1 MPFEPN
7 ELPDLLPTPAIT
19 SLGDFVARGGGRAIA
34 VAREIGP
41 GATIQEVTLS
51 GLRGRG
57 GGGYPTG
64 RKWASIRGA
73 GPDDGAGD
81 RYVVANGAEGEPGTF
96 KDRAIMRADPYQVIE
111 GVAIAALAVGARAA
125 YVAVKASFRRE
136 IEALERALV
145 EMADAGIVGDVPI
158 TLVAGPEEY
167 LFGEET
173 GLLQVIE
180 GDAPLPRLYP
190 PYIQGLFARTP
201 ESGWSAGPGTGSPPT
216 TFDAANPTLVNNVE
230 TLATVT
236 HVLRRGAEWHRALGT
251 RQSAGAAV
259 CTVVGDVV
267 TPGVAVVELGTPLGE
282 VIDQVGGGV
291 APGRSVKAVL
301 SGVSNPAL
309 TGDRLDAPV
318 SHEGLSAAGG
328 GLGSCGFVV
337 YDDTTDVVELA
348 QVLSR
353 FLYVE
358 SCGQCPACKLG
369 TGEITAQLASLLDGR
384 ADIDAVEVIGGR
396 LRSVTDGNRCY
407 LPIEEQSLISSL
419 LRAFPDDF
427 ARAIEGRPAR
437 RRGLVVPKLVD
448 LADGVATYDE
458 RQARKQPDWTY
469 A

>member
-1 MPFEPN
+1 
-7 ELPDLLPTPAIT
+7 
-19 SLGDFVARGGGRAIA
+19 
-34 VAREIGP
+34 
-41 GATIQEVTLS
+41 
-51 GLRGRG
+51 
-57 GGGYPTG
+57 
-64 RKWASIRGA
+64 
-73 GPDDGAGD
+73 
-81 RYVVANGAEGEPGTF
+81 
-96 KDRAIMRADPYQVIE
+96 
-111 GVAIAALAVGARAA
+111 
-125 YVAVKASFRRE
+125 
-136 IEALERALV
+136 
-145 EMADAGIVGDVPI
+145 MADAGIVGDVPI

-201 ESGWSAGPGTGSPPT
+201 ESGWSAGPGTGTPPT
-216 TFDAANPTLVNNVE
+216 SFDAANPTLVNNVE

-267 TPGVAVVELGTPLGE
+267 RPGVATVELGTPLGE
-282 VIDQVGGGV
+282 VIDRVGGGV

-301 SGVSNPAL
+301 SGVSNPVLA
-309 TGDRLDAPV
+309 GDRLDAPV
-318 SHEGLSAAGG
+318 SHEGISAAGG

-337 YDDTTDVVELA
+337 YDDTTDAVELA

-369 TGEITAQLASLLDGR
+369 TGEITAQLASLLEGR
-384 ADIDAVEVIGGR
+384 ADIDAIEVIGGR

-407 LPIEEQSLISSL
+407 LPIEEQNLISSL

-427 ARAIEGRPAR
+427 ARAVEGRPAR